1 MISHSIRNKVDSIRV
16 EYKYLEKKIYR
27 DSIIIKEVPVEI
39 EVEKTVYPKSYWIM
53 MITLILIVGV
63 RLFKIYRKFVV
74 I

>member
-39 EVEKTVYPKSYWIM
+39 EVEKTVYPKSY
-53 MITLILIVGV
+53 
-63 RLFKIYRKFVV
+63 
-74 I
+74 